1 MAPLAA
7 MLTFLKMEV
16 LSQLASGLVAK
27 HVNKKMLANH
37 DYVHLLLLLQLSVLW
52 LSIVTFNNYVK
63 PPGAKVN
70 CVRILCIT
78 NPTPTILGYLDTLK
92 P

>member
-27 HVNKKMLANH
+27 HVNKKNAGKPWLRSLAA
-37 DYVHLLLLLQLSVLW
+37 LAA
-52 LSIVTFNNYVK
+52 TFNVVAFY
-63 PPGAKVN
+63 
-70 CVRILCIT
+70 R
-78 NPTPTILGYLDTLK
+78 YL
-92 P
+92 